1 MIALRL
7 DAGGRVLSIARRTP
21 PSVSIGSQ
29 FLALVFTGFE
39 MVYSYPG
46 ALIIIFLPSMLYVL
60 GCPFTSPASHFP
72 FCLIPTHRYSTLA
85 LLLPKIQDLYS
96 YSFL

>member
-46 ALIIIFLPSMLYVL
+46 ALIIIFYLPCYMFSVVH
-60 GCPFTSPASHFP
+60 S
-72 FCLIPTHRYSTLA
+72 
-85 LLLPKIQDLYS
+85 LLPLLT
-96 YSFL
+96 FLFV